1 MHSIADSNVAQA
13 VSRRRLM
20 QIGGVSALGLG
31 LPDLLHSEHAVAATS
46 GNSRSE
52 KSCIFIVQ
60 YGGAPQQDMWD
71 LKPDAPENIRG
82 AFQPIATNVPGI
94 QICEKMPLLQQAR
107 KAALGSRAFS
117 LCNMVVRRSR
127 TCGT

>member
-1 MHSIADSNVAQA
+1 MHTIADSNVAQD
-13 VSRRRLM
+13 VSRRRLL

-31 LPDLLHSEHAVAATS
+31 LPDLLRSERVVAATS
-46 GNSRSE
+46 EKSRSG

-82 AFQPIATNVPGI
+82 AFKP
-94 QICEKMPLLQQAR
+94 K
-107 KAALGSRAFS
+107 
-117 LCNMVVRRSR
+117 RRSGR
-127 TCGT
+127 ER